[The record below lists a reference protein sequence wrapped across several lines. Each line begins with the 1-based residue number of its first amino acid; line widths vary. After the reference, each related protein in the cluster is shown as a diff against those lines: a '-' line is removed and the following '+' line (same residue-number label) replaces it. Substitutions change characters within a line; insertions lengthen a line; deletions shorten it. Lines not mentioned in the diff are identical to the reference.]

1 MKADHW
7 LYVFFLIWYGCGV
20 ILLGFDI
27 LPVWL
32 EWANVVFLMVAG
44 LLGGVYFYHTYGK
57 ALGTALSLSVI
68 FLSIFAEHLGVE
80 YGILFG
86 DYYYTRDFGPQLM
99 SVPIAIGFA
108 WLMIIAGSHALLK
121 AVLPEAPAVIFSAIG
136 ALLAVMI
143 DLIIDPVAYEV
154 KNYWVWTAD
163 SFYYNIPFSNFSGWF
178 ITAFVLHMIIQLA
191 GKKTF
196 KQVPLWQNRI
206 VLVYFLVLFMF
217 VLLAAIHFLWLAVA
231 FTVIPAAAVLSVYIL
246 SVKRGSHDRSQQKQV
261 V

>member
-32 EWANVVFLMVAG
+32 EWANVVFLIVAG
-44 LLGGVYFYHTYGK
+44 ILGGVYFHHTYGPK
-57 ALGTALSLSVI
+57 MGIGLSLTVI
-68 FLSIFAEHLGVE
+68 LLSIFAEHLGVE

-86 DYYYTRDFGPQLM
+86 DYYYTKDFGPQILG
-99 SVPIAIGFA
+99 VPVAIGFA
-108 WLMIIAGSHALLK
+108 WLMVIGGSHAILK
-121 AVLPEAPAVIFSAIG
+121 AVLPHAPIIVFSAIG
-136 ALLAVMI
+136 GLLAVLI
-143 DLIIDPVAYEV
+143 DLIIDPVAAEV
-154 KNYWVWTAD
+154 KEYWVWTAE

-178 ITAFVLHMIIQLA
+178 ITAFVLHLIIGLA
-191 GKKTF
+191 GKERYTP
-196 KQVPLWQNRI
+196 VPLWQNRI
-206 VLVYFLVLFMF
+206 TAVYFLVLFMF
-217 VLLAAIHFLWLAVA
+217 ALLAALHSLWLAVG
-231 FTVIPAAAVLSVYIL
+231 FSMVPAVLVLASYIF